1 MHSSHFLPLVTS
13 LKSIVPM
20 KFGSKEAESP
30 PMGARLPSAPSQGTG
45 PHYREQG
52 PSSCL
57 STSLPVLKAGGVG
70 TDLRDGSSS
79 KKVPKDPVATNQR
92 LQDHMT
98 QEVIRISLISKWK
111 TQKQGKNR
119 HFGRGQ
125 GKAGISTQE
134 VETVLPEDKALPPP
148 PPGPLS
154 RLNPWGREG
163 GLESSCSAPISEL

>member
-1 MHSSHFLPLVTS
+1 MCHRPLPSALCTAPNTLPFLSAGYAIPSPQRVTLPLHSSHFLPLVTP

-45 PHYREQG
+45 PHYREQS

-57 STSLPVLKAGGVG
+57 SRSLPVLKAGGVG

-79 KKVPKDPVATNQR
+79 RNVPKDQVATSQR

-98 QEVIRISLISKWK
+98 QKVIRISLKLNGKPKSK
-111 TQKQGKNR
+111 
-119 HFGRGQ
+119 GR
-125 GKAGISTQE
+125 
-134 VETVLPEDKALPPP
+134 
-148 PPGPLS
+148 LS
-154 RLNPWGREG
+154 LRKRSRQSWN
-163 GLESSCSAPISEL
+163 

>member
-1 MHSSHFLPLVTS
+1 MSLAPPQCPLHCPQHPALPFGRICNPIPPQRVTLPLHSSHFLPLVTP

-57 STSLPVLKAGGVG
+57 SRSLPILKAGGVG

-79 KKVPKDPVATNQR
+79 RKVPKDPVATSQR
-92 LQDHMT
+92 FQDHMT
-98 QEVIRISLISKWK
+98 QEVIRISLLSKWK

-125 GKAGISTQE
+125 GKAGIRT
-134 VETVLPEDKALPPP
+134 
-148 PPGPLS
+148 
-154 RLNPWGREG
+154 
-163 GLESSCSAPISEL
+163 